1 MIIAIIVGIVLI
13 SAITLYS
20 CARVSSE
27 ISRMEEMEY
36 GESHDEN

>member
-1 MIIAIIVGIVLI
+1 MIAGIALLLIVL
-13 SAITLYS
+13 AVYS
-20 CARVSSE
+20 CARVASR